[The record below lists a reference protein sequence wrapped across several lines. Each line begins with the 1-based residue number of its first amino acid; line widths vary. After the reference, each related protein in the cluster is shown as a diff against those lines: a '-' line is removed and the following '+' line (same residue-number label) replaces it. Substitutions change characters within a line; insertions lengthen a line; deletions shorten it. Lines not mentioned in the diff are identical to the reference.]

1 MYFKTLANARKA
13 FAWVTDPLM
22 MAGDGLPR
30 DLTNSVGFLKKDVDT
45 LSDCCYFDLVVF
57 KDAKTAEKYVPNKI
71 TGWDRISEDFFNAMD
86 VEISQITDLEELNK
100 YKDKF
105 PKLITADNKFDRNY
119 FNTYY
124 LDYFMN
130 QHIPGTEYESGFLS
144 KLGKKIEE
152 KTGASY
158 LFEGGG
164 ITVEDN
170 GGLKSIE
177 RPLHRINDGVDS
189 KFDIDALSETNDMRV
204 FRFEVTQD
212 INKPVSVVE
221 IGADSKK

>member
-1 MYFKTLANARKA
+1 
-13 FAWVTDPLM
+13 M

-152 KTGASY
+152 KTGANKLY
-158 LFEGGG
+158 QGAGITVQDGGG
-164 ITVEDN
+164 IR
-170 GGLKSIE
+170 SIE
-177 RPLHRINDGVDS
+177 RAFDKSVAGNDYNFS
-189 KFDIDALSETNDMRV
+189 IDGLESTKDMKIY
-204 FRFEVTQD
+204 RFEITSD
-212 INKPVSVVE
+212 ISKPIKLVE
-221 IGADSKK
+221 SGAK